1 MARAYAG
8 QQSAG
13 SAELSGEGCGAGYAD
28 SASRAHAGGAQAY
41 AAGTAAD
48 FADEE
53 DDQDGLVAG
62 CTCGCCRSRR
72 CVPWTGREDPG
83 GAVSVIKERSAVRG
97 TLTGSGMSFVR
108 LA

>member
-72 CVPWTGREDPG
+72 CVPWTGREHP
-83 GAVSVIKERSAVRG
+83 GAVSVFKVRSAVSP
-97 TLTGSGMSFVR
+97 LTPSGMSFVR